1 MSVREPRAPAGL
13 LRLFAC
19 AAAVGTCAAGLGGC
33 ATGPDYVKPAT
44 DLPVSWKLEAPWRVG
59 QPDDAAAKG
68 PWWQRFGD
76 AQLNA
81 LQTQA
86 QANNP
91 TLALAGTRLAQAR
104 ATLAGSTAGLFPQ
117 IGVSERAARQRIS
130 ANRPLSN
137 YNSANFST
145 LQNDVVLQGTVSY
158 EVDLAGRVAR
168 SIEAGQAALAQS
180 AADFE
185 NTRLLLSADL
195 ASAYFNLRATDVE
208 LDVLARSLALQG
220 RALGLVQAR
229 RAGGAGTGLEVAQQ
243 QALLDSTRV
252 QLDLLK
258 RQRGVFEHAIAALVG
273 VPAPAFSLAVD
284 LRPLQPPVVPLGVP
298 SDVLERRPDIAAAE
312 RAMAVANAQIGVARA
327 AFYPSIALGGAFGV
341 ESRALSALFDAPSLL
356 WSLGL
361 SAAQVLFD
369 GGRVRAT
376 VDFASAAHAGTVAN
390 YRRVVLGA
398 MQEVEDG
405 ITGLNALDSA
415 AAQAATA
422 VASARQ
428 VLTMSTARY
437 EGGASTY
444 ADVIIAQQALLV
456 AERQAAQLLGQRLLT
471 TVFLVKA
478 LGGDWSAAQG

>member
-13 LRLFAC
+13 LRRVAC
-19 AAAVGTCAAGLGGC
+19 AAAVGACAAGLSGC

-59 QPDDAAAKG
+59 QPDDAAARG

-86 QANNP
+86 QANNA

-117 IGVSERAARQRIS
+117 IGVSERAARQRSS

-168 SIEAGQAALAQS
+168 SIEAGQAAVAQS

-220 RALGLVQAR
+220 RALSLVQAR

-258 RQRGVFEHAIAALVG
+258 RQRGVFEHAIATLIG

-376 VDFASAAHAGTVAN
+376 VDFANASHAGTVAN

-405 ITGLNALDSA
+405 ITGLNALDGA

-444 ADVIIAQQALLV
+444 ADVITAQQALLA

>member
-1 MSVREPRAPAGL
+1 MSVRPPRPAARALRRAAGAALVGACAGL
-13 LRLFAC
+13 
-19 AAAVGTCAAGLGGC
+19 LGGC
-33 ATGPDYVKPAT
+33 AAGPDYRKPAQ

-76 AQLNA
+76 AQLDA

-86 QANNP
+86 QASNP
-91 TLALAGTRLAQAR
+91 TLAQAGTRLAQAR
-104 ATLAGSTAGLFPQ
+104 ATLAGSSAGLFPQ
-117 IGVSERAARQRIS
+117 IGLSERAARQRIS

-137 YNSANFST
+137 YNAPNFST
-145 LQNDVVLQGTVSY
+145 LQNDLVLQGTVNY

-208 LDVLARSLALQG
+208 IDVLARSLALQG

-229 RAGGAGTGLEVAQQ
+229 RDGGAGTGLEVAQQ

-258 RQRGVFEHAIAALVG
+258 RQRSVFEHAIATLIG
-273 VPAPAFSLAVD
+273 VPAPAFTLAVD

-312 RAMAVANAQIGVARA
+312 RAMAVANAQIGIARA
-327 AFYPSIALGGAFGV
+327 AFYPSITLGGAYGA
-341 ESRALSALFDAPSLL
+341 ESRALGTLFDAPSLL
-356 WSLGL
+356 WSAGL

-369 GGRVRAT
+369 GGRVRAN
-376 VDFASAAHAGTVAN
+376 VDFASAAHAGAVAN

-428 VLTMSTARY
+428 VLAMSTARY
-437 EGGASTY
+437 QGGASTY
-444 ADVIIAQQALLV
+444 ADVITAQQALLA

-478 LGGDWSAAQG
+478 LGGDWSAAKG

>member
-1 MSVREPRAPAGL
+1 VSVREPRAPAGL